1 MKRCRIFHTGI
12 FTSADGILKN
22 NRIYLKGSGNTLF
35 FPEEMFMAI
44 EECEEGLI
52 QFEIEGKWGFAD
64 IYTGKIIIEPVWDY
78 AGPFYSGYA
87 HVALGAQLD
96 DYDAYRMQGGKH
108 GYIDKT
114 GKIIIPIEYDDAEE
128 ITYRHKYFRVAK
140 NGCWGLVDN
149 QNAIFV
155 PLKWDELEVSY
166 HQDLIFCGKK
176 ENIDAADSVLTTL
189 QDKPSEA
196 RNGPRIKWGV
206 YDQNFNMMVEPELDD
221 IICPKVKE
229 NPKSRSYY
237 FYDHYYI
244 IKRKS
249 KFGVIC
255 MDGRWVANIK
265 FSKAQAKALINS
277 ISPAKYR
284 GNLYL

>member
-1 MKRCRIFHTGI
+1 MKKCTIWHTGVYE
-12 FTSADGILKN
+12 SATGVIKN
-22 NRIYLKGSGNTLF
+22 NKVYLQDIDNKLHL
-35 FPEEMFMAI
+35 PKYMFMAR
-44 EECEEGLI
+44 EECEGGLI
-52 QFEIEGKWGFAD
+52 QFEVQGKWGFAE

-87 HVALGAQLD
+87 HVALGAQLE
-96 DYDAYRMQGGKH
+96 DYDGYRMRGGKH
-108 GYIDKT
+108 GYIDKA

-140 NGCWGLVDN
+140 NGYWGLVDN
-149 QNAIFV
+149 QKTIVV

-166 HQDLIFCGKK
+166 HHDLIFCGKK
-176 ENIDAADSVLTTL
+176 ENIDAEDSILTTL

-196 RNGPRIKWGV
+196 RTGSQIKWGV

-255 MDGRWVANIK
+255 SDGRCVANIK
-265 FSKAQAKALINS
+265 FSKAQARAFINS

-284 GNLYL
+284 GNLYI